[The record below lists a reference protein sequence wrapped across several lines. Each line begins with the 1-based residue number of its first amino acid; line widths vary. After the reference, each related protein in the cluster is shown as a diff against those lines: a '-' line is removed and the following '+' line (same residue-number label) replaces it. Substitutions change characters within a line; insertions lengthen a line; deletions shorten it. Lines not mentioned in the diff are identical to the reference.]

1 MKINLNADLGESFG
15 AYSIGNDEELLGV
28 VGAANIACGFH
39 GGDPVVISRAIAR
52 ARETGASIGAHPGHA
67 DLQGFGRRPMQLAP
81 EELRMSVIYQVSA
94 VAGMAR
100 ALGHPI
106 THVKPHGAM
115 NNQAC
120 ADRAMADTIARAV
133 AETDPDLILLA
144 PALSELAAAGEAAGL
159 TVALEIFADRTYEP
173 DGSLTPRSRPGS
185 VLHGTD
191 EALAHVKR
199 MIEAGG
205 LVTREGEALP
215 TPFHSIC
222 VHGDG
227 PEALGTASAL
237 REALADWGHAPVDL
251 PTAVRGTAA

>member
-1 MKINLNADLGESFG
+1 MKINLNADLGESYG
-15 AYSIGNDEELLGV
+15 PYVIGNDEELLGV

-39 GGDPVVISRAIAR
+39 GGDPMVIGRAIAR
-52 ARETGASIGAHPGHA
+52 AKETGASIGAHPGHA
-67 DLQGFGRRPMQLAP
+67 DLQGFGRCAMTLSAD
-81 EELRMSVIYQVSA
+81 ELRMSVIYQVSA
-94 VAGMAR
+94 VAGMAS

-120 ADRAMADTIARAV
+120 ADRAMADIIAQAV

-144 PALSELAAAGEAAGL
+144 PALSELAVAGEAAGL
-159 TVALEIFADRTYEP
+159 KVALEIFADRTYEA
-173 DGSLTPRSRPGS
+173 DASLTPRSRPGS
-185 VLHGTD
+185 VLHGQA
-191 EALAHVKR
+191 EALDHVKR

-205 LVTREGEALP
+205 IATREGSVLP

-227 PEALGTASAL
+227 TEALDTARAL
-237 REALADWGHAPVDL
+237 RAALADWGHALVTL
-251 PTAVRGTAA
+251 PEAVAG

>member
-1 MKINLNADLGESFG
+1 VKISLNADLGESFG
-15 AYSIGNDEELLGV
+15 AYVIGNDEDLLGV

-39 GGDPVVISRAIAR
+39 GGDPVVIARAIAR
-52 ARETGASIGAHPGHA
+52 AKETGASIGAHPGHA
-67 DLQGFGRRPMQLAP
+67 DLQGFGRRAMTLSA
-81 EELRMSVIYQVSA
+81 EELRLSVIYQVSA

-100 ALGHPI
+100 ALDHPI

-120 ADRAMADTIARAV
+120 ADRAMADIIARAV

-159 TVALEIFADRTYEP
+159 RVALEIFADRTYEA
-173 DGSLTPRSRPGS
+173 DASLTPRSRPGS
-185 VLHGTD
+185 VLHGRA

-205 LVTREGEALP
+205 IVTREGTVLP

-227 PEALGTASAL
+227 AEALDTARAL
-237 REALADWGHAPVDL
+237 REELAGWGHALVTL
-251 PTAVRGTAA
+251 PEAVAR

>member
-1 MKINLNADLGESFG
+1 VKINLNADLGESFG

-39 GGDPVVISRAIAR
+39 GGDPVVISRAILR
-52 ARETGASIGAHPGHA
+52 AKETGASIGAHPGHA

-100 ALGHPI
+100 ALGHGV

-120 ADRAMADTIARAV
+120 ADRAMADIIARAV

-144 PALSELAAAGEAAGL
+144 PALSGRAAAGEAAGL

-185 VLHGTD
+185 VLHGTQ
-191 EALAHVKR
+191 EALTHVKR

-205 LVTREGEALP
+205 LVTREGEVLP

-227 PEALGTASAL
+227 PEALATASAL
-237 REALADWGHAPVDL
+237 REALTDWGHAPVDL
-251 PTAVRGTAA
+251 PTAVRGAAA

>member
-15 AYSIGNDEELLGV
+15 PYVIGNDEELLGV

-39 GGDPVVISRAIAR
+39 GGDPVVIARAIAR
-52 ARETGASIGAHPGHA
+52 AKETGASIGAHPGHA
-67 DLQGFGRRPMQLAP
+67 DLQGFGRRAMALSS
-81 EELRMSVIYQVSA
+81 EELRLSVIYQISA
-94 VAGMAR
+94 VTGMAH

-120 ADRAMADTIARAV
+120 VDRAMADTIARAV
-133 AETDPDLILLA
+133 TETDPGLILLA
-144 PALSELAAAGEAAGL
+144 PALSQLAAAGDAAGL
-159 TVALEIFADRTYEP
+159 RVALEIFADRTYEA

-185 VLHGTD
+185 VLHGKG

-205 LVTREGEALP
+205 IVTREGSVLP

-227 PEALGTASAL
+227 AEALSTARAL
-237 REALADWGHAPVDL
+237 RAALADWGHAPVTL
-251 PTAVRGTAA
+251 PEAMAG

>member
-15 AYSIGNDEELLGV
+15 AYVIGNDEDLLGV

-39 GGDPVVISRAIAR
+39 GGDPVVIARAIAR
-52 ARETGASIGAHPGHA
+52 AKETGASIGAHPGHA
-67 DLQGFGRRPMQLAP
+67 DLQGFGRRAMTLSA
-81 EELRMSVIYQVSA
+81 EELRLSVIYQVSA

-106 THVKPHGAM
+106 SHVKPHGAM

-120 ADRAMADTIARAV
+120 ADRAMADIIARAV

-144 PALSELAAAGEAAGL
+144 PALSQLAAAGEAAGL
-159 TVALEIFADRTYEP
+159 RVALEIFADRTYEA
-173 DGSLTPRSRPGS
+173 DASLTPRSRSGS
-185 VLHGTD
+185 VLHGQA

-205 LVTREGEALP
+205 IVTREGAVLP

-227 PEALGTASAL
+227 AEALDTARAL
-237 REALADWGHAPVDL
+237 REELADWGHTLVTL
-251 PTAVRGTAA
+251 PEAVAR

>member
-15 AYSIGNDEELLGV
+15 PYVIGNDEALLGV

-39 GGDPVVISRAIAR
+39 GGDPVVIARAIAR

-67 DLQGFGRRPMQLAP
+67 DLQGFGRRAMTLS
-81 EELRMSVIYQVSA
+81 EGELRHSVLYQVSA

-100 ALGHPI
+100 ALGHPL

-133 AETDPDLILLA
+133 AEADPDLILLA

-159 TVALEIFADRTYEP
+159 RVALEVFADRTYEA
-173 DGSLTPRSRPGS
+173 DGSLTPRARPGS
-185 VLHGTD
+185 VLHGRD
-191 EALAHVKR
+191 EALGHVKR
-199 MIEAGG
+199 MIEASGI
-205 LVTREGEALP
+205 VTREGETLK

-227 PEALGTASAL
+227 AEALDTARAL
-237 REALADWGHAPVDL
+237 REALASWGHAPVTL
-251 PTAVRGTAA
+251 PESLAG